1 MNVPVELSMA
11 LRYLRPRRTFVSIIT
26 LLSFGGVAIGVM
38 VLIVVLSVMT
48 GFRER
53 LDEKI
58 IGFNAHI
65 TVSGNDVIY
74 DSDRIV
80 ALIDKQPGVL
90 AAEGVVRGPV
100 VVVIGDE
107 DSPSSNPRMASA
119 IITSAPAEGDSPVLP
134 LKRFLD
140 GGTYELRG
148 DSVLIGHEWGRRNH
162 VLPGDQITIYGAAV
176 IHSFMEQRQRQGSGD
191 IPHVSVMPD
200 TLDVRGVF
208 ETGQYTYDSQFL
220 LVSTRIAQHIYGLGD
235 GVQQIAVR
243 VKDLSQV
250 DKVRDELNDVLPRPL
265 LARTWMDDNRDL
277 FTALATE
284 RVVMTLILLMVMLVA
299 GFGLCS
305 TLITITV
312 QKSREIGLMKA
323 LGADDGQVCRVFLLH
338 SLVVGVV
345 GSISGTAL
353 GLLVLHYRN
362 PFRDFLFDRFGVQVF
377 SSDIYGQADI
387 PAVINPTFVAVIAI
401 AAVVICLLAALLPA
415 LNAARLA
422 PARALRYE

>member
-1 MNVPVELSMA
+1 VNVPVELSLA

-48 GFRER
+48 GFRQK

-65 TVSGNDVIY
+65 TVSADEVIY
-74 DSDRIV
+74 DSDKTV
-80 ALIDKQPGVL
+80 ALIEKQPGVL
-90 AAEGVVRGPV
+90 SAEGVVRGPV
-100 VVVIGDE
+100 MVLIGDQ
-107 DSPSSNPRMASA
+107 DSSTTAPRMASA
-119 IITSAPAEGDSPVLP
+119 IITSAPASGDSQVLP
-134 LKRFLD
+134 LKQFIKM
-140 GGTYELRG
+140 GEYELRG
-148 DSVLIGHEWGRRNH
+148 DSVLIGREWSRRNS
-162 VLPGDQITIYGAAV
+162 VFPGDQLSIYGAAV
-176 IHSFMEQRQRQGSGD
+176 IQGLMAQKQRT
-191 IPHVSVMPD
+191 HVDVMPD
-200 TLDVRGVF
+200 TPTVRGVF
-208 ETGQYTYDSQFL
+208 QTGQYSYDSEFMI
-220 LVSTRIAQHIYGLGD
+220 VSTEMAQHIYGLGD

-250 DKVRDELNDVLPRPL
+250 DQVRDELNKVLPPPL
-265 LARTWMDDNRDL
+265 TARTWIDDNRDL
-277 FTALATE
+277 FNALATE
-284 RVVMTLILLMVMLVA
+284 RVVMTFILLMVMLVA

-323 LGADDGQVCRVFLLH
+323 LGANDGQVCRVFLLH

-345 GSISGTAL
+345 GSVSGTVL
-353 GLLVLHYRN
+353 GLLVLHFRN
-362 PFRDFLFDRFGVQVF
+362 PFRDFLLHRFGIQVF
-377 SSDIYGQADI
+377 ASDIYGQAEI
-387 PAVINPTFVAVIAI
+387 PAVINPIFVVVIAI
-401 AAVVICLLAALLPA
+401 AAVIICLLAALLPA

>member
-1 MNVPVELSMA
+1 VNVPVEFFMA
-11 LRYLRPRRTFVSIIT
+11 LRYLRPGRSFVSIIT
-26 LLSFGGVAIGVM
+26 VLSFFGVAIGVM

-65 TVSGNDVIY
+65 TVSADQVIY
-74 DSDRIV
+74 DSDKLV

-107 DSPSSNPRMASA
+107 DSPTSNPRMASA
-119 IITSAPAEGDSPVLP
+119 IITSAPSDSDSLVLP
-134 LKRFLD
+134 LKKFLFA
-140 GGTYELRG
+140 GEYELRG
-148 DSVLIGHEWGRRNH
+148 DSVLVGHEWGRRNN
-162 VLPGDQITIYGAAV
+162 VLPRDKITIYGAGV
-176 IHSFMEQRQRQGSGD
+176 IHSFMEQRREQGKTPRVG
-191 IPHVSVMPD
+191 VMPD

-208 ETGQYTYDSQFL
+208 QTGQYSYDSEFL
-220 LVSTRIAQHIYGLGD
+220 LVSTAMAQHIYGLGE

-250 DKVRDELNDVLPRPL
+250 DQVRDELNEVLPRPL
-265 LARTWMDDNRDL
+265 IARTWIDDNRDL
-277 FTALATE
+277 FNALATE
-284 RVVMTLILLMVMLVA
+284 RVVMTFILLMVMLVA

-323 LGADDGQVCRVFLLH
+323 LGANDAQVSLVFLLH

-362 PFRDFLFDRFGVQVF
+362 PFREFLLQTYGIQVF
-377 SSDIYGQADI
+377 SSDVYGQADI
-387 PAVINPTFVAVIAI
+387 PAVINPVFVAVIAVS
-401 AAVVICLLAALLPA
+401 AVVICLLAALLPA